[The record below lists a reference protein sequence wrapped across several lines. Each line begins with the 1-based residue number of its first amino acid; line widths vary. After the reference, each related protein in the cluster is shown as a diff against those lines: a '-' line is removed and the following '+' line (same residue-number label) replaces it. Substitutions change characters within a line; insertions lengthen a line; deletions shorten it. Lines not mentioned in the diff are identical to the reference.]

1 MNVSASLALT
11 NVGDASDESDKAG
24 DNYEIKQ
31 IYAEQNQP
39 ETTTPLSTFSLP
51 MDEAV
56 QDEDV
61 YVEENITPFY
71 INSGMD
77 I

>member
-1 MNVSASLALT
+1 MNAFAFLALT
-11 NVGDASDESDKAG
+11 NLGDASDESDKAG

-39 ETTTPLSTFSLP
+39 EATTPLSNFSSP

-61 YVEENITPFY
+61 YVEENMTPFY
-71 INSGMD
+71 INSGMHS
-77 I
+77 